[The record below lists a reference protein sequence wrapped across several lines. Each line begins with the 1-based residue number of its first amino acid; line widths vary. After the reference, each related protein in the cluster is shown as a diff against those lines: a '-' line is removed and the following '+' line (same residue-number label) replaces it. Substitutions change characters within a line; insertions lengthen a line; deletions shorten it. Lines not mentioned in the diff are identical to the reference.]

1 MSFCSVILYPQVYIC
16 IQLVLLAWLKAFEF
30 GQLIDQNR
38 TPQNESQA
46 DIVKAK
52 EHLKMFSK
60 EGLRTLC
67 IGTTIIEESVFEEW
81 RVKYQAVMQKK
92 NASKSIEDDKK
103 IEEEIN
109 KVIFYFNVFYNI
121 HFFFFHL

>member
-1 MSFCSVILYPQVYIC
+1 MLAKLDFTSERKRMSVVVRDPRTKNIILFSKGADSVILPRV
-16 IQLVLLAWLKAFEF
+16 V
-30 GQLIDQNR
+30 
-38 TPQNESQA
+38 QNESQA

-81 RVKYQAVMQKK
+81 RLKYQAVMQKK
-92 NASKSIEDDKK
+92 NASKSTEEDKK

-109 KVIFYFNVFYNI
+109 KVINSLF
-121 HFFFFHL
+121 